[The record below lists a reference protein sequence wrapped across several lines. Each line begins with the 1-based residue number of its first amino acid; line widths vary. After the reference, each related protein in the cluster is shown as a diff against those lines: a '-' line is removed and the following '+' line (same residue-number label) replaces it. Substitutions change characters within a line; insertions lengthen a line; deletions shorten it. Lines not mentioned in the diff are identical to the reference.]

1 MLMTVLAYPT
11 HASTVV
17 LAVTHLLH
25 LFVIVHQDILD
36 QDARLKEIFVLTI
49 HASMEDVANIYLMIT
64 TMVTNA
70 IAQPE
75 HGVKGARKT
84 SMNVTIILV

>member
-36 QDARLKEIFVLTI
+36 QDVRSKEIFVLTI